1 MDGLF
6 FILSWTVLSL
16 PLGILIGKIIAEMN
30 G

>member
-6 FILSWTVLSL
+6 FILTWTVLSL
-16 PLGILIGKIIAEMN
+16 PLGILVGKFITEMD